1 LVIDE
6 YLAVDVL
13 VGDWPTG
20 LPVDEALALPAS
32 RQFRLLQRLH
42 QPSGGQLSGILDRLS
57 PAGQLVLRN
66 PHPEVLQILDPRPL
80 LDEAA
85 QIGARYSTGGLL
97 VCETLAA
104 GLVHGRQ
111 LWFGTTRNIGR
122 RLAEIADDLDIAIHT
137 AEPDG

>member
-20 LPVDEALALPAS
+20 LPDDETLALTTS
-32 RQFRLLQRLH
+32 RHFRLLQRLH
-42 QPSGGQLSGILDRLS
+42 QPSGGQLSGVLDRLS
-57 PAGQLVLRN
+57 PAGRLALRN
-66 PHPEVLQILDPRPL
+66 PHPEVFQVLDPRPL

-85 QIGARYSTGGLL
+85 QIGARYATGGLL

-104 GLVHGRQ
+104 GLVHGHQ
-111 LWFGTTRNIGR
+111 LWFGTTRNIGH
-122 RLAEIADDLDIAIHT
+122 RLADIAEDLDITIHT
-137 AEPDG
+137 PDAVT

>member
-13 VGDWPTG
+13 VGDWPAG
-20 LPVDEALALPAS
+20 LPVDETLALPAS

-42 QPSGGQLSGILDRLS
+42 QPAGGQLSAILGRLS

-66 PHPEVLQILDPRPL
+66 PHPEVLQVLDPRPL

-85 QIGARYSTGGLL
+85 QIGARYATGGLL

-104 GLVHGRQ
+104 GLVHGHQ
-111 LWFGTTRNIGR
+111 LWFGTARNVGV
-122 RLAEIADDLDIAIHT
+122 RLAEIAEDLDIAIHL
-137 AEPDG
+137 AEPAG